1 MNMPNK
7 LTLSRIILAPIFV
20 SFFLVDNAY
29 SRIFGFVIYV
39 IAALTDLFDGHYA
52 RKYGIVTGFG
62 KFMDPLAD
70 KILVSAAFIGLVAL
84 GHARAWMIVLII
96 ARDFYI
102 TGLRSL
108 AAYKGTVIPASNLA
122 KLKTVLQMVVITF
135 MMLIVTLESVFQIYN
150 SPMSSMLN
158 FDKQLVYDIMLGVVT
173 LMTVYTGF
181 DYTFKYYNMIKN
193 VLR

>member
-1 MNMPNK
+1 
-7 LTLSRIILAPIFV
+7 
-20 SFFLVDNAY
+20 
-29 SRIFGFVIYV
+29 
-39 IAALTDLFDGHYA
+39 
-52 RKYGIVTGFG
+52 
-62 KFMDPLAD
+62 
-70 KILVSAAFIGLVAL
+70 
-84 GHARAWMIVLII
+84 
-96 ARDFYI
+96 
-102 TGLRSL
+102 
-108 AAYKGTVIPASNLA
+108 
-122 KLKTVLQMVVITF
+122 MVVITF